1 MPKERI
7 QRPRQYQYD
16 TKWEAIP
23 QFRDWIRKSYE
34 STEKAHCKFCN
45 SELRAHKSDLD
56 RHIKGARHKE
66 LEQIRANQ
74 QRSVPVA
81 IPREVNISAEQKRK
95 RQELKLALFTAVQAT
110 FR

>member
-1 MPKERI
+1 MPKEKTKPVRK
-7 QRPRQYQYD
+7 YKYD

-23 QFRDWIRKSYE
+23 SFRDWIRKSYE
-34 STEKAHCKFCN
+34 SGEKAHCKFCN

-56 RHIKGARHKE
+56 KHTKTARHVEIEK
-66 LEQIRANQ
+66 IRSNQ

-81 IPREVNISAEQKRK
+81 IPKQVNISAEQKRK
-95 RQELKLALFTAVQAT
+95 RQELKLALFTAIQAT